1 MRILIGMLLLSCAPL
16 AADLTQVQAEPNLE
30 KRSRFAL
37 ENAERALQ
45 ASRQAYTAGDV
56 KQAGAML
63 KELGESVEL
72 AEKSLDES
80 GKNPI
85 KSPKYFKSA
94 EIKTGSLVRRIDAF
108 SRDMSFE
115 DRPMADKIKEQVQAT
130 HDRLL
135 QGIMVGKKK

>member
-1 MRILIGMLLLSCAPL
+1 MIGVVLGLLLSCAPL
-16 AADLTQVQAEPNLE
+16 LADLAQAQAEPNLE

-37 ENAERALQ
+37 ENAERALK
-45 ASRQAYTAGDV
+45 ASRHAYEAGDL
-56 KQAGAML
+56 KQAASL
-63 KELGESVEL
+63 LDELGESVEL
-72 AEKSLDES
+72 AEKSLDAT

-94 EIKTGSLVRRIDAF
+94 EIKTGSLVRGIDAL
-108 SRDMSFE
+108 SRDMSVE
-115 DRPMADKIKEQVQAT
+115 DRPLADKIKEKVQET

>member
-1 MRILIGMLLLSCAPL
+1 MRVLIAILLSCAPL
-16 AADLTQVQAEPNLE
+16 LADLTQAQAEPNLE

-37 ENAERALQ
+37 ENADRALK

-56 KQAGAML
+56 KQAGAL
-63 KELGESVEL
+63 LDELADSVEL
-72 AEKSLDES
+72 AEKSLEAS

-94 EIKTGSLVRRIDAF
+94 EIKTGELVRRIAAF
-108 SRDMSFE
+108 SQDMNAE
-115 DRPMADKIKEQVQAT
+115 DRPMADKIKEKVQEA

-135 QGIMVGKKK
+135 QGVMVGRKK